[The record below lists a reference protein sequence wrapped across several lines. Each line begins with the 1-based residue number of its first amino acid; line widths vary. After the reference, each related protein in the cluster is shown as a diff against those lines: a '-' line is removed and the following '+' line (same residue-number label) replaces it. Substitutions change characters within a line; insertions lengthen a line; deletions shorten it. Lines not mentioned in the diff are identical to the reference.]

1 MLFTRAEMEILRLCA
16 WCMELPTR
24 KTENLRA
31 ETVDELVWCGLL
43 RVSRNK
49 LSYRLTPYGYE
60 TLQKAGFEYS
70 MDNAYRTDEHI
81 VVRRHQGAEM
91 ALFFNRFGADVFVD
105 TPRAERRKDFYVSAY
120 SIRSASKGAL
130 LNNTQMIGFYYS
142 GETMFV
148 PYYVT
153 KDDLGIYANVE
164 QRNFN
169 MQQVIC
175 GRKPFVVYTGAN
187 SLIEIAENVMTE
199 RCRNKKQ
206 TYNTYAEAFEKFE
219 CPIAIIP
226 MNENG
231 IRTMEVLKLKD
242 YRTQIAKA
250 VLGEDYLPP
259 KSEHT
264 DAISKSTGENYIV
277 GIDCN
282 IPRMKKAMELDT
294 RAPNIIAFDYQV
306 NTINKYCW
314 GDVHEIDIA
323 EVERVFRLR
332 RKTEM
337 KNDKAFQTK
346 DGNYVQ
352 VPTEHMKTR

>member
-16 WCMELPTR
+16 WCKELPTR
-24 KTENLRA
+24 KSENLPA
-31 ETVDELVWCGLL
+31 ETIDELVWCGLL

-49 LSYRLTPYGYE
+49 LSYRLTPSGNE
-60 TLQKAGFEYS
+60 TLQKAGFEHS

-81 VVRRHQGAEM
+81 INRRHQGAEM

-105 TPRAERRKDFYVSAY
+105 SPRAETRKDFYVSAY
-120 SIRSASKGAL
+120 SIRTKSKGEL

-142 GETMFV
+142 DETMFV
-148 PYYVT
+148 QYYVT

-169 MQQVIC
+169 MQPVIC
-175 GRKPFVVYTGAN
+175 ERKPFVVYTGAN
-187 SLIEIAENVMTE
+187 SLIEIAETVMTE

-219 CPIAIIP
+219 CPVAMIP
-226 MNENG
+226 MNEDG
-231 IRTMEVLKLKD
+231 IRTMEVLKLED

-259 KSEHT
+259 RNEHT
-264 DAISKSTGENYIV
+264 DAINKRTGENYIV

-282 IPRMKKAMELDT
+282 ISRMKKAMALDT
-294 RAPNIIAFDYQV
+294 GAPNIIAFDYQV
-306 NTINKYCW
+306 DTIEKYCW
-314 GDVHEIDIA
+314 GDVRTISID
-323 EVERVFRLR
+323 EVERVFRLS
-332 RKTEM
+332 RKHEIY
-337 KNDKAFQTK
+337 KSEPFKTK
-346 DGNYVQ
+346 TGKYVN
-352 VPTEHMKTR
+352 VYLNRP

>member
-16 WCMELPTR
+16 WCKELPTL
-24 KTENLRA
+24 KSENLPA
-31 ETVDELVWCGLL
+31 ETIEELVWCGLL

-60 TLQKAGFEYS
+60 TLQKAGFKCS
-70 MDNAYRTDEHI
+70 IDNAYRTEEHI
-81 VVRRHQGAEM
+81 VKHRHQGAEI

-120 SIRSASKGAL
+120 SIRSASDGAL
-130 LNNTQMIGFYYS
+130 LNNTQMIGFYHS
-142 GETMFV
+142 DETMFV

-169 MQQVIC
+169 MQPIIC

-187 SLIEIAENVMTE
+187 SLIEIAETVTTE

-219 CPIAIIP
+219 CPVAMIP
-226 MNENG
+226 MNEDG

-250 VLGEDYLPP
+250 VLGDDYLPP
-259 KSEHT
+259 KNEHT
-264 DAISKSTGENYIV
+264 DAINKSTGENYIV

-282 IPRMKKAMELDT
+282 IPRMKKAMALDT
-294 RAPNIIAFDYQV
+294 GAPNIIAFDYQV
-306 NTINKYCW
+306 SAINKYCW
-314 GDVHEIDIA
+314 GDVRTISID
-323 EVERVFRLR
+323 EVERVFRLS
-332 RKTEM
+332 RKLETNKSEPF
-337 KNDKAFQTK
+337 KTK
-346 DGNYVQ
+346 SGKYVN
-352 VPTEHMKTR
+352 VYVNRP

>member
-1 MLFTRAEMEILRLCA
+1 MLFTRAEMEILRLCT
-16 WCMELPTR
+16 WCKELPTR
-24 KTENLRA
+24 KSENLPA
-31 ETVDELVWCGLL
+31 ETIDELVWCGLL

-60 TLQKAGFEYS
+60 ILQKSGFEYS

-81 VVRRHQGAEM
+81 VNHRHQGAEM

-105 TPRAERRKDFYVSAY
+105 IPRAERRKDFYVSAY
-120 SIRSASKGAL
+120 SIRSASNGAL

-142 GETMFV
+142 DETMFV

-153 KDDLGIYANVE
+153 KEDLGIYANVE

-169 MQQVIC
+169 MQPIIC

-187 SLIEIAENVMTE
+187 SLIEIAETVMTE

-206 TYNTYAEAFEKFE
+206 TYDTYEEAFEKFE
-219 CPIAIIP
+219 CPVAMIP
-226 MNENG
+226 MNEDG

-259 KSEHT
+259 MNEHT
-264 DAISKSTGENYIV
+264 DAINKSTGENYIV

-282 IPRMKKAMELDT
+282 IPRMKKAMALDT
-294 RAPNIIAFDYQV
+294 GAPNIIAFDYQV
-306 NTINKYCW
+306 DTIEKYCW
-314 GDVHEIDIA
+314 GDVRTISID
-323 EVERVFRLR
+323 EVERVFRLS
-332 RKTEM
+332 RKHETNKSEPF
-337 KNDKAFQTK
+337 KTK
-346 DGNYVQ
+346 TGKYVD
-352 VPTEHMKTR
+352 VNVKSLKI

>member
-16 WCMELPTR
+16 WCKELPTR
-24 KTENLRA
+24 KSENLPA
-31 ETVDELVWCGLL
+31 ETIDELVWCGLL

-49 LSYRLTPYGYE
+49 SSHRLTPCGYE
-60 TLQKAGFEYS
+60 TLQKAGFEHS
-70 MDNAYRTDEHI
+70 MDNAYRTEEHI
-81 VVRRHQGAEM
+81 VSRRHQGAEI

-105 TPRAERRKDFYVSAY
+105 APRAEICKDFYVSAY
-120 SIRSASKGAL
+120 SIRSASNGAL

-142 GETMFV
+142 DETMFV

-169 MQQVIC
+169 EQTLKC
-175 GRKPFVVYTGAN
+175 GRKPFVVYTGAD
-187 SLIEIAENVMTE
+187 SLIEIAETVMTE

-219 CPIAIIP
+219 CPVAMIP
-226 MNENG
+226 MNEDG

-259 KSEHT
+259 RNEHT
-264 DAISKSTGENYIV
+264 DAINKHTGENYIV

-282 IPRMKKAMELDT
+282 IPRMKKAMALDT
-294 RAPNIIAFDYQV
+294 GAPNIIAFDYQV
-306 NTINKYCW
+306 DTIEKYCW
-314 GDVHEIDIA
+314 GDVHTISID
-323 EVERVFRLR
+323 EVERVFGLS
-332 RKTEM
+332 RKHETNKGEPF
-337 KNDKAFQTK
+337 KTK
-346 DGNYVQ
+346 SGKCVNVYVNH
-352 VPTEHMKTR
+352 P